1 MHQRIAVS
9 NVIRSHGRW
18 TLRSGG
24 PCRWGSRM
32 SPPPAGCQCIRH
44 KSPSPDRSSLVV
56 GQRGHSEGL
65 AEVVDSGIGVDNLE
79 LHRGMERGYRH
90 LAGIPRHGRPFVV
103 SPSSAP
109 RGEPGPFTGGGRYG
123 FRYRCRRHGDLN
135 LAITSNPVNQSGRDL
150 PGIGSQQSEL
160 LPPPTAS
167 STYSRIPAPLPSP
180 SDFTIGVKV
189 LEKKCIGSAGCNVSY
204 RIEPQYTGL
213 RSLDGNTFIVI
224 YEVTGGEDGPQ
235 INNFEVRSSG
245 TIY

>member
-1 MHQRIAVS
+1 MAG
-9 NVIRSHGRW
+9 RSWFRRAAHRE
-18 TLRSGG
+18 
-24 PCRWGSRM
+24 
-32 SPPPAGCQCIRH
+32 AN
-44 KSPSPDRSSLVV
+44 PD
-56 GQRGHSEGL
+56 HS
-65 AEVVDSGIGVDNLE
+65 
-79 LHRGMERGYRH
+79 
-90 LAGIPRHGRPFVV
+90 LAGVGTAFGIAAAAMGIW
-103 SPSSAP
+103 
-109 RGEPGPFTGGGRYG
+109 
-123 FRYRCRRHGDLN
+123 N